1 MNINKILVKLLS
13 FDTTAK
19 LLIKQGNANEKS
31 KYYKKQKKE
40 GKKKDKKKLIR
51 LSATKKGKAYP
62 PMPSLNEL
70 G

>member
-1 MNINKILVKLLS
+1 MNINKILVNLLN

-40 GKKKDKKKLIR
+40 GKKDKKKLIR